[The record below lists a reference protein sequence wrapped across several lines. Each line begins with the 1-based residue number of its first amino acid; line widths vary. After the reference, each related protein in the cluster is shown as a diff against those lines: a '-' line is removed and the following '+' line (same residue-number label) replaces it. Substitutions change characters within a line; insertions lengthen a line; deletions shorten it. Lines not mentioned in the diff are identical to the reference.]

1 MHLPFHY
8 NLLIDHK
15 DHRSAFS
22 VTAIWVVFILSGCSF
37 QEPSFEFKISP
48 VKDIVKA
55 QQFELKNVRL
65 LDSPFRSA
73 MYRDGMYLLSLDPDR
88 LLAPYWKEAG
98 VDPEAENYGGWES
111 TGREAGIMDTGLD
124 GHSLGHYLT
133 ALSMM
138 TSASDDPRYQERVDY
153 IVKTL
158 AVIQNEIGT
167 GYLSGIPNGK
177 EIFEEIG
184 NGTVDATPFGLN
196 DGWVPWYNIH
206 KLFAGLRDAHIYAGN
221 KQAKEVLIGLSDWA
235 VTLTDNLDNEQF
247 KTMII
252 AEYGGMNEV
261 LTDVYA
267 LTGDDKYLSLA
278 SRFHDWRVF
287 SPLSEG
293 KDQLAGL
300 HANTQ
305 IPKIIGAARAYEM
318 TGIDSLHR
326 VATFFWDTVI
336 ENRTYANGG
345 NSLQEHFG
353 ELGTLQDRLGKTTS
367 ESCNTYNMLK
377 LTEHLMQ
384 WYPDEPKYAEY
395 YEKALYNH
403 ILASQDPKT
412 GQFCYFVPLESGHF
426 KTFSSPEN
434 SFWCCVGSGMEN
446 HTKYGK
452 NIYLH
457 TENSLYVNLFI
468 PSELN
473 WTDKGI
479 VLLQE
484 TNFPNSPRTS
494 LRIQADSP
502 AEFELKIR
510 KPAWVTSAFSVLVNG
525 EIIDATANSA
535 HITVNR
541 TWKDGDLV
549 EVELPMDLHIE
560 RLADDDRKVA
570 IKYGPILLA
579 GKLGAEGMD
588 KDPIPYAGYEGFDGH
603 WDHLRYEN
611 METVDAPSLDLSG
624 TWKQSFHS
632 VEEKPLHFTTTGIG
646 QPNDVEL
653 APFYEVNHVRYAIYW
668 DIIVPSN

>member
-1 MHLPFHY
+1 M
-8 NLLIDHK
+8 
-15 DHRSAFS
+15 
-22 VTAIWVVFILSGCSF
+22 
-37 QEPSFEFKISP
+37 
-48 VKDIVKA
+48 
-55 QQFELKNVRL
+55 
-65 LDSPFRSA
+65 
-73 MYRDGMYLLSLDPDR
+73 DPDR

-111 TGREAGIMDTGLD
+111 TGRDAGIMDTGLD

-138 TSASDDPRYQERVDY
+138 VSASDDPIYQERVDY
-153 IVKTL
+153 IVEIL
-158 AVIQNEIGT
+158 AAVQNEIGT
-167 GYLSGIPNGK
+167 GYVSGIPDGK
-177 EIFEEIG
+177 EIFSKLE
-184 NGTVDATPFGLN
+184 NGTVNATPFGLN
-196 DGWVPWYNIH
+196 EGWVPWYNIH
-206 KLFAGLRDAHIYAGN
+206 KLFAGLRDAYIYAGN
-221 KQAKEVLIGLSDWA
+221 DQAKEVLIDLSDWA
-235 VTLTDNLDNEQF
+235 VTLTENLDEDQF
-247 KTMII
+247 ETMLI
-252 AEYGGMNEV
+252 AEFGGMNEV

-267 LTGDDKYLSLA
+267 LSGDDKYLTLA

-326 VATFFWDTVI
+326 VATFFWDTVV

-353 ELGTLQDRLGKTTS
+353 EAGTLNERLGKTTS

-384 WYPDEPKYAEY
+384 WYPDERKYAEY

-403 ILASQDPKT
+403 ILASQDPET

-473 WTDKGI
+473 WNDKGI

-484 TNFPNSPRTS
+484 TDFPNSPKTT
-494 LRIQADSP
+494 LNIKADSP
-502 AEFELKIR
+502 SEFDLKIR
-510 KPAWVTSAFSVLVNG
+510 KPAWVTSDFSVTVNG
-525 EIIDATANSA
+525 DTVDATSNSA
-535 HITVNR
+535 HITVKK
-541 TWKDGDLV
+541 TWNNGDLV

-560 RLADDDRKVA
+560 YLANDERKAA

-579 GKLGAEGMD
+579 GKLGTEGMD
-588 KDPIPYAGYEGFDGH
+588 EDPIPYAGYEGFDGP

-611 METVDAPSLDLSG
+611 MKTAEAPSLDLSG
-624 TWKQSFHS
+624 SWQQSFS
-632 VEEKPLHFTTTGIG
+632 PVEGKPLHFNTSRIG
-646 QPNDVEL
+646 DPNDVEL
-653 APFYEVNHVRYAIYW
+653 APFYEVNHERYAIYW
-668 DIIVPSN
+668 DVKNPSN